1 MRFQRMTDKF
11 KGADKKKRDFYGI
24 LQENYKRLTK
34 NFR

>member
-24 LQENYKRLTK
+24 LQENSEPLV
-34 NFR
+34 N